1 MKRLN
6 IVVEGQTE
14 QSFVNEVLAPYLRNN
29 GVYLIIPRLIRT
41 SKTGRGGLVNY
52 HHLHNTI
59 KGLLSNPHDG
69 NVVVSS
75 FVDFFRIPNNMP
87 GYDAAMKSGDD
98 LQKVETLQQVLG
110 DSIVDRRFIPYI
122 QLHEFEAL
130 LFSNNNGFEYLWED
144 ELSSQTKNIVDAF
157 ENPEDINSA
166 PETAPSKRLLAINQ
180 KYDKVLEGNVI
191 ALEVGIKEM
200 LAKCP
205 RFAEWVSRLI
215 AACSELSKEKELA

>member
-14 QSFVNEVLAPYLRNN
+14 QSFVNEVLAPYLRNK
-29 GVYLIIPRLIRT
+29 GVGLITPILIRT

-69 NVVVSS
+69 NIVVSS

-87 GYDAAMKSGDD
+87 GYDEAMRSVDG
-98 LQKVETLQQVLG
+98 LQRVENLQQALG
-110 DSIVDRRFIPYI
+110 ESIADRRFIPYI

-130 LFSNNNGFEYLWED
+130 LFSNNNGFEYLWE
-144 ELSSQTKNIVDAF
+144 EKLSEKTKTIVDAF

-166 PETAPSKRLLAINQ
+166 PETAPSKRLLAINE
-180 KYDKVLEGNVI
+180 KYDKVLDGNLI
-191 ALEVGIKEM
+191 ALEVGINEM

-205 RFAEWVSRLI
+205 RFADWVSSLI
-215 AACSELSKEKELA
+215 TACSE

>member
-14 QSFVNEVLAPYLRNN
+14 QSFVNEVLAPYLRSK
-29 GVYLIIPRLIRT
+29 GILLITPILIHT
-41 SKTGRGGLVNY
+41 SKTGRGGLINY
-52 HHLHNTI
+52 NHLYNTI
-59 KGLLSNPHDG
+59 KGLLKNQSDG
-69 NVVVSS
+69 NLVVSS

>member
-14 QSFVNEVLAPYLRNN
+14 QSFVNEVLTPYLQSK
-29 GVYLIIPRLIRT
+29 GVAIITPILIHT
-41 SKTGRGGLVNY
+41 SKTGRGGFVNY
-52 HHLHNTI
+52 HHLHNTV
-59 KGLLSNPHDG
+59 KGLLKNPYDG
-69 NVVVSS
+69 NIVVSS
-75 FVDFFRIPNNMP
+75 FVDFFRMPNNMP
-87 GYDAAMKSGDD
+87 DYDDAMRLGTD
-98 LQKVETLQQVLG
+98 LQKVESLQQALG
-110 DSIVDRRFIPYI
+110 NSIADRRFIPYI

-144 ELSSQTKNIVDAF
+144 DMSSKTKNIVDSF

-191 ALEVGIKEM
+191 ALEVGINEM

-205 RFAEWVSRLI
+205 RFADWVSRLI
-215 AACSELSKEKELA
+215 AACSE

>member
-14 QSFVNEVLAPYLRNN
+14 QSFVNEVLTPYLRNK
-29 GVYLIIPRLIRT
+29 GVGLITPILIRT

-52 HHLHNTI
+52 HHLYNTI
-59 KGLLSNPHDG
+59 KGLLSNPHDR
-69 NVVVSS
+69 NIVVSS

-87 GYDAAMKSGDD
+87 GYDEAMRSGDD
-98 LQKVETLQQVLG
+98 LQRVENLQQALG
-110 DSIVDRRFIPYI
+110 DSIADRRFISYI

-130 LFSNNNGFEYLWED
+130 LFSNNKGFEYLWED
-144 ELSSQTKNIVDAF
+144 DMSSKTKNIVDSV

-191 ALEVGIKEM
+191 ALEVGINVM

-205 RFAEWVSRLI
+205 RFADWVSRLI
-215 AACSELSKEKELA
+215 TACSE

>member
-14 QSFVNEVLAPYLRNN
+14 QSFVNEVLAPYLQSK
-29 GVYLIIPRLIRT
+29 GVASITPILIHT

-52 HHLHNTI
+52 HHLHNTV
-59 KGLLSNPHDG
+59 KGLLKNQYDG
-69 NVVVSS
+69 NIVVSS
-75 FVDFFRIPNNMP
+75 FVDFFRMPNNMP
-87 GYDAAMKSGDD
+87 DYDDAMRAGTN
-98 LQKVETLQQVLG
+98 LQKVEALQQAMG
-110 DSIVDRRFIPYI
+110 NSIADRRFIPYI

-130 LFSNNNGFEYLWED
+130 LFSNNNGFEYLWKE
-144 ELSSQTKNIVDAF
+144 EMSSKTKNIVDSF

-191 ALEVGIKEM
+191 ALEVGINEM

-205 RFAEWVSRLI
+205 RFADWVSRLI
-215 AACSELSKEKELA
+215 SACSE

>member
-29 GVYLIIPRLIRT
+29 GVSLIIPRLIRT

-69 NVVVSS
+69 NIVVSS

-87 GYDAAMKSGDD
+87 GYDEAMRSGDD
-98 LQKVETLQQVLG
+98 LQKVE
-110 DSIVDRRFIPYI
+110 DRLIDGPYI
-122 QLHEFEAL
+122 HHFVE
-130 LFSNNNGFEYLWED
+130 
-144 ELSSQTKNIVDAF
+144 I
-157 ENPEDINSA
+157 
-166 PETAPSKRLLAINQ
+166 
-180 KYDKVLEGNVI
+180 EGDYKK
-191 ALEVGIKEM
+191 EIKEFCKYFPN
-200 LAKCP
+200 LKVDSS
-205 RFAEWVSRLI
+205 AE
-215 AACSELSKEKELA
+215 

>member
-29 GVYLIIPRLIRT
+29 GVSLIIPRLIRT

-59 KGLLSNPHDG
+59 KGLLSNPQDG
-69 NVVVSS
+69 NIVVSS

-87 GYDAAMKSGDD
+87 GYDEAMRSVDD
-98 LQKVETLQQVLG
+98 LQRVENLQQALG
-110 DSIVDRRFIPYI
+110 DSIADRRFIPYI

-130 LFSNNNGFEYLWED
+130 LFSNNKGFEYLWED
-144 ELSSQTKNIVDAF
+144 DMSSKTKNIVDSF
-157 ENPEDINSA
+157 KNPEDINSA

-191 ALEVGIKEM
+191 ALEVGINEM

-215 AACSELSKEKELA
+215 TACSE

>member
-29 GVYLIIPRLIRT
+29 GVSLIIPRLIRT

-69 NVVVSS
+69 NIVVSS

-87 GYDAAMKSGDD
+87 GYDEAMRSGDD
-98 LQKVETLQQVLG
+98 LQRVENLQQALG
-110 DSIVDRRFIPYI
+110 DSIADRRFIPYI

-191 ALEVGIKEM
+191 ALEVGINEM

-205 RFAEWVSRLI
+205 RFADWVSRLI
-215 AACSELSKEKELA
+215 TACSE

>member
-14 QSFVNEVLAPYLRNN
+14 QSFVNEVLAPYLRSN
-29 GVYLIIPRLIRT
+29 GILLITPILIHT
-41 SKTGRGGLVNY
+41 SKTGRGGLINY
-52 HHLHNTI
+52 NHLYNTI
-59 KGLLSNPHDG
+59 KGLLKNQSDG
-69 NVVVSS
+69 NLVVSS
-75 FVDFFRIPNNMP
+75 FVDFFRIPSNMP

>member
-14 QSFVNEVLAPYLRNN
+14 QSFVNEVLTPYLRNK
-29 GVYLIIPRLIRT
+29 GVGLITPILIRT

-52 HHLHNTI
+52 HHLYNTI
-59 KGLLSNPHDG
+59 KGLLSNPHDR
-69 NVVVSS
+69 NIVVSS

-87 GYDAAMKSGDD
+87 GYDEAMRSGDD
-98 LQKVETLQQVLG
+98 LQRVENLQQALG
-110 DSIVDRRFIPYI
+110 DSIADRRFISYI

-130 LFSNNNGFEYLWED
+130 LFSNNKGFEYLWED
-144 ELSSQTKNIVDAF
+144 DMSSKTKSIVDSF

-191 ALEVGIKEM
+191 ALEVGINVM

-205 RFAEWVSRLI
+205 RFADWVSRLI
-215 AACSELSKEKELA
+215 TACSE

>member
-6 IVVEGQTE
+6 IVVEGPTE
-14 QSFVNEVLAPYLRNN
+14 QSFVNEVLAPYLRNK
-29 GVYLIIPRLIRT
+29 GVGLITPILIRT

-52 HHLHNTI
+52 HHLYNTI

-69 NVVVSS
+69 NIVVSS

-87 GYDAAMKSGDD
+87 GYVEAMRSGDD
-98 LQKVETLQQVLG
+98 LRKVDNLQHALD
-110 DSIVDRRFIPYI
+110 DSIADRRFIPYI

-144 ELSSQTKNIVDAF
+144 EMSLKTKTIVDSF

-191 ALEVGIKEM
+191 ALEVGINEM

-205 RFAEWVSRLI
+205 RFAEWVSSLI
-215 AACSELSKEKELA
+215 VACLE

>member
-14 QSFVNEVLAPYLRNN
+14 QSFVNEVLAPYLKSK
-29 GVYLIIPRLIRT
+29 GVSLIVPILIHT

-52 HHLHNTI
+52 RHLYNTI
-59 KGLLSNPHDG
+59 KGLLSNPCDG
-69 NVVVSS
+69 NIIVTS

-87 GYDAAMKSGDD
+87 GYDQAMRYGNDS
-98 LQKVETLQQVLG
+98 QKVETLQQAL
-110 DSIVDRRFIPYI
+110 DESIADRRFIPYI

-130 LFSNNNGFEYLWED
+130 LFSNNDGFEYLWE
-144 ELSSQTKNIVDAF
+144 EKLSAKTKSFVDAY

-166 PETAPSKRLLAINQ
+166 PETAPSKRLLAINP
-180 KYDKVLEGNVI
+180 KYDKVLDGNLI
-191 ALEVGIKEM
+191 ALEVGINEM

-205 RFAEWVSRLI
+205 RFAKWVSLLI
-215 AACSELSKEKELA
+215 DTCSE

>member
-14 QSFVNEVLAPYLRNN
+14 QSFVNEVLAPYLRNK
-29 GVYLIIPRLIRT
+29 GVGLITPILIRT

-52 HHLHNTI
+52 HHLYNTI

-69 NVVVSS
+69 NIVVSS
-75 FVDFFRIPNNMP
+75 FVDFFRIPKNMP
-87 GYDAAMKSGDD
+87 GYVEAMRSGDD
-98 LQKVETLQQVLG
+98 LRKVDNLQQALD
-110 DSIVDRRFIPYI
+110 DSIADRRFIPYI

-144 ELSSQTKNIVDAF
+144 EMSLKTKTIVDAF

-191 ALEVGIKEM
+191 ALEVGINEM

-205 RFAEWVSRLI
+205 RFAIWVSHLI
-215 AACSELSKEKELA
+215 SACSE

>member
-14 QSFVNEVLAPYLRNN
+14 QSFVNEVLTPYLRNK
-29 GVYLIIPRLIRT
+29 GVGLITPILIRT

-52 HHLHNTI
+52 HHLYNTI
-59 KGLLSNPHDG
+59 KGLLSNPHDR
-69 NVVVSS
+69 NIVVSS

-87 GYDAAMKSGDD
+87 GYDEAMRSGDD
-98 LQKVETLQQVLG
+98 LQRVENLQQALG
-110 DSIVDRRFIPYI
+110 DSIADRRFISYI

-130 LFSNNNGFEYLWED
+130 LFSNNKGFEYLWED
-144 ELSSQTKNIVDAF
+144 DMSSKTKHIVDSF

-191 ALEVGIKEM
+191 ALEVGINVM

-205 RFAEWVSRLI
+205 RFADWVSRLI
-215 AACSELSKEKELA
+215 TACSE

>member
-29 GVYLIIPRLIRT
+29 GVSLIIPRLIRT

-69 NVVVSS
+69 NIVVSS

-87 GYDAAMKSGDD
+87 GYVEAMRSGDD
-98 LQKVETLQQVLG
+98 LRKVDNLQQALD
-110 DSIVDRRFIPYI
+110 DSIADRRFIPYI

-130 LFSNNNGFEYLWED
+130 LFSNNNGFEYLW
-144 ELSSQTKNIVDAF
+144 V
-157 ENPEDINSA
+157 
-166 PETAPSKRLLAINQ
+166 
-180 KYDKVLEGNVI
+180 
-191 ALEVGIKEM
+191 
-200 LAKCP
+200 
-205 RFAEWVSRLI
+205 
-215 AACSELSKEKELA
+215 

>member
-29 GVYLIIPRLIRT
+29 GVSLIIPRLICT

-69 NVVVSS
+69 NIVVSS

-87 GYDAAMKSGDD
+87 GYDEAMRSVDG
-98 LQKVETLQQVLG
+98 LQRVENLQQALG
-110 DSIVDRRFIPYI
+110 ESIADRRFIPYI

-130 LFSNNNGFEYLWED
+130 LFSNNNGFEYLWE
-144 ELSSQTKNIVDAF
+144 EKLSEKTKTIVDAF

-166 PETAPSKRLLAINQ
+166 PETAPSKRLLAINE
-180 KYDKVLEGNVI
+180 KYDKVLDGNLI
-191 ALEVGIKEM
+191 ALEVGINEM

-205 RFAEWVSRLI
+205 RFADWVSSLI
-215 AACSELSKEKELA
+215 TACSE